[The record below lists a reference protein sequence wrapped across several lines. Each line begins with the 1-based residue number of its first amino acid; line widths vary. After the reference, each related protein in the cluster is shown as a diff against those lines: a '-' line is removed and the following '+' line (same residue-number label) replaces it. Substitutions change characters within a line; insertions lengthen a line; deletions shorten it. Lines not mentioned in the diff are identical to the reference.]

1 MRREGKFLLIPLLGF
16 LACAAGRAL
25 PQQAAAPARF
35 ANGGNVARV
44 PATFIDQRVFFPVQ
58 VNGGQPSLF
67 ELDTTAKLS
76 SIDPGRASDL
86 GLKPEAATSVD
97 GASGQVIRNAVLGLP
112 SVEIPLSSLSVNG
125 SPDFSRVVGRSY
137 EGTLGADFLSRVIV
151 QIDYGQMSVFVFDPA
166 SFHYEG
172 RGVRIPFTL
181 SGTTP
186 VIRAKFSEQ
195 SGKSGEGDFLVN
207 AALDASV
214 VFSNHFADAHKLF
227 SGHMTSITESDPE
240 LDGGETV
247 SLARLDTFQIGSDS
261 VFGTLATFSRT
272 DQSAGG
278 DPKIAGTIGGGMLRR
293 FIVTIDYPHQQL
305 ILEPGSQFRTGDEE
319 DKSGMALIAEG
330 PGLKRFVV
338 TQVQPDTPA
347 AKAGIQKGDVV
358 DGVDNEAAA
367 DMTLD
372 SVRKLFREPVR
383 NYDVLMERNG
393 NTYEVTLQMRR
404 RI

>member
-1 MRREGKFLLIPLLGF
+1 MHHERKYLLIPVLGF
-16 LACAAGRAL
+16 LACVAGRAM
-25 PQQAAAPARF
+25 PQEAAAPARF
-35 ANGGNVARV
+35 ANGGNVAQV

-67 ELDTTAKLS
+67 ELNTTAKVS

-86 GLKPEAATSVD
+86 DLKAEAGTSPN

-112 SVEIPLSSLSVNG
+112 SVEITLPSLSVNG
-125 SPDFSRVVGRSY
+125 SPDFARVVGRSY

-151 QIDYGQMSVFVFDPA
+151 QIDYGQLSVQVYDPA
-166 SFHYEG
+166 SFHYQG
-172 RGVRIPFTL
+172 RGVRIPMIL

-195 SGKSGEGDFLVN
+195 SGKSGEGDFLMN
-207 AALDASV
+207 TALDASV
-214 VFSNHFADAHKLF
+214 IFSNHFADAHKLF
-227 SGHMTSITESDPE
+227 SGHMNSITESDPE
-240 LDGGETV
+240 VDGGDTI
-247 SLARLDTFQIGSDS
+247 SLARLDTFQIGSDTALGS
-261 VFGTLATFSRT
+261 LATFSRT

-293 FIVTIDYPHQQL
+293 FIVIIDYPHQQL
-305 ILEPGSQFRTGDEE
+305 IFEPGSQFRTDDEE

-367 DMTLD
+367 DMSLD